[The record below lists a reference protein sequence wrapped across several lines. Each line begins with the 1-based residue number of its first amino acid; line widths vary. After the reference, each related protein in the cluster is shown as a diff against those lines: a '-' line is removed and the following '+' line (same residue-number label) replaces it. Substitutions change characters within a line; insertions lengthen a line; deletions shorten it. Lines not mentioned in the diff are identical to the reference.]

1 MIFIVK
7 FILQFLNKEENERAK
22 RREQQQQANIGQPQ
36 HLTHFTIFAA
46 EQLELAVRCP
56 PKQKAINS
64 ERIVQTLSI
73 QTAPPRTH
81 PSCLCVSSTPYMNI
95 LDQKFQKILESL
107 VREEPPQEV
116 DLKSLPQSDLLFVS
130 QLMKLLGKGD
140 ISKMVQKD
148 TKLSTH
154 QEEELELIKL
164 ALQEADPKA
173 AVYKQLVSKLN
184 ISTYQREAQAA
195 QETQAKASIP
205 TFKTEG
211 KIEKRDLKE
220 QYDFDAIFPFLSAQD
235 QLDLMGHKY
244 AVSSSH
250 AQGDQS
256 RYFRSTKLSKALDH
270 VYYPKPYV
278 VAEYAG
284 DLYGNKDRRHL
295 ISALISEE
303 NQKKFPGALAT
314 CRKYILDTKD
324 AQMFYSHQD
333 FIELTDKKL
342 YDYSID
348 YLVSKDITFNIS
360 EEHHFKYYRLLQEF
374 LSLGDFKRVMSA
386 NQDTVKSL
394 GAPGDCVVLSILS
407 CVAVQKGLEKQQPFC
422 FKNPDLFFV
431 DAAAVKQGKVT
442 IVASNQKLN
451 KVEVYYTNA
460 LVADTQLLKQVQPNF
475 VKLFDRQ
482 LSEHLEEIEVPVET
496 ASNNLVL
503 NVFFD
508 RVSYQWQ
515 YQFQVEQAV
524 FQELTE
530 KGIDLI
536 GVVSSQEKSESKLLK
551 HVSYSDFQNT
561 SQLYVGCGGKQVPV
575 AFPQVTLSCAPV
587 VSFEDADSVRVVP
600 NAAFQLKNC
609 HSGIQLQPERVSLSA
624 VFGQGQ
630 EVQMQ
635 AVPSDGGFVVK
646 IPEKVISNA
655 YLRFKFTCSLF
666 NEDYSHELTTSFDNS
681 QMVKCA
687 TYVYQ
692 NAVVSQFFTEY
703 KVVPHLP
710 VSVTVNGQETS
721 SFNLQTDQFG
731 KISISTK
738 DLVAS
743 SIGYQFEFEGKSF
756 NVQKQLANEHV
767 RQIPQVF
774 AARDSEV
781 ALPGFDAL
789 YIAGEKQTIK
799 DGKLSTAGMKP
810 GDYVVCSGKSEELFE
825 LVVTENKIQQ
835 VDPLVVRE
843 TDGGFVVPVGATVK
857 AYGVDLKGKTR
868 KTQYFNSK
876 SVQYVTSKIPAPK
889 PVQLSLSY
897 EEQYLTGL
905 HNAFGQVHTIAAKKP
920 GIVLKERKIEL
931 IESTVEILEYIKCCE
946 QESQAVLYDQ
956 NMLMDTLECCKESM
970 PCAKPMYSK
979 AKKCVSRS
987 SAPKCDYK
995 MERRCDM
1002 YDDIT
1007 CEPEIIQF
1015 ITEPLNIFQIRKQIQ
1030 SSEQKNGNIKTVKV
1044 EGNSS
1049 GFVLIIQFQGQ
1060 KCVIEQNLNLK
1071 EYITVE
1077 KVEKKID
1084 ENQFKFEIRDLNVKD
1099 IDYYVFNN
1107 IGDSLETDKWASKSA
1122 QEKLELLLNSSCLE
1136 FYFFVKLNDTAFF
1149 EEHARKLITELHVQP
1164 NVFTAWL
1171 LDDTAFLQ
1179 KQVPDFTRLGALEQF
1194 LLLKSKAQ
1202 VPKFLRDRFVAM
1214 NRDRKVDY
1222 LRKQRIVEQYQNSI
1236 TNNIRPQAGVS
1247 GDQIGHASAAGME
1260 QTFLGRTDLDLQVSP
1275 DCLFVQLLDGKVD
1288 FPFVQQESPEAK
1300 RVLLAFLQTLSLSVV
1315 RVPVVQEDKSG
1326 EKPQINVAYQFT
1338 TMDGQQ
1344 HTEPVRNKCQVLSVV
1359 ISSQHNR
1366 DISRSRVK
1374 LAVSGA
1380 EVAQELVYPKAYNIG
1395 PGSETR
1401 VQPLIII
1408 TGDKPV
1414 SVVLEIA
1421 QEDAVVFK
1429 SEQVLNLQ
1437 QTKKQ
1442 SDAEALIAK
1451 IAGKQFAP
1459 ESVCRIK
1466 TIDDYQLA
1474 QIIKTYAASFVDQI
1488 VAHQAS
1494 VGQLNRFLLSIAG
1507 ETALA
1512 KKLVRAV
1519 LLEKNEFMLNRI
1531 QPANEVHPLIF
1542 ARVLAKANVP
1552 DQLRQ
1557 LYAKHLGHC
1566 LLFKDYENLFY
1577 LAVVSEDFQMAKAL
1591 FPKCRF
1597 ARRHQQVVNYYN
1609 ACVSG
1614 GAYAY
1619 DPQFNTYSV
1628 ESALK
1633 YGKAAGCN
1641 AEKTSIQVKNQ
1652 KLAIQSK
1659 HPRFQVVELKNRQDF
1674 QLVQAQ
1680 KPEELEVRG
1689 ELTVPIEQKKQHLV
1703 VRCELEAFALKN
1715 EAPKVH
1721 VYRLGN
1727 GMVRVTESNKPAR
1740 KFVEVVV
1747 NGAVVQC
1754 GYTDVLGLFK
1764 MFQGNGEVRVCE
1776 QE

>member
-1 MIFIVK
+1 MFVLSQLLSSCVK
-7 FILQFLNKEENERAK
+7 DVYKFRTEEQKVCCIKYLIRS
-22 RREQQQQANIGQPQ
+22 
-36 HLTHFTIFAA
+36 LTVQKMHHFVNYVYTNY
-46 EQLELAVRCP
+46 V
-56 PKQKAINS
+56 KNS
-64 ERIVQTLSI
+64 EKIVQS
-73 QTAPPRTH
+73 QTDAKIELVPTYNTN
-81 PSCLCVSSTPYMNI
+81 LFISSTPYMNI

-154 QEEELELIKL
+154 QEEELELIML

-173 AVYKQLVSKLN
+173 AVYKQLISKLN

-244 AVSSSH
+244 AASSSH

-324 AQMFYSHQD
+324 AQMFYTHQD

-360 EEHHFKYYRLLQEF
+360 AEHIFKYYRLLQEF

-394 GAPGDCVVLSILS
+394 GAPGDCIVLSILS

-431 DAAAVKQGKVT
+431 DAAAVRQGKVT

-460 LVADTQLLKQVQPNF
+460 LVADTQLLRQVQPNF

-536 GVVSSQEKSESKLLK
+536 GVVSSQEKNESKLLK

-561 SQLYVGCGGKQVPV
+561 SQLYVGCNGKQVPV

-587 VSFEDADSVRVVP
+587 VSFEDAESVRVVP

-666 NEDYSHELTTSFDNS
+666 NKDYSHELTTSFDNS

-721 SFNLQTDQFG
+721 SFSLQTDQFG

-756 NVQKQLANEHV
+756 NVQKQLADEQV

-810 GDYVVCSGKSEELFE
+810 GNYVVCSGKSEVLFE

-889 PVQLSLSY
+889 PVQLSLSF

-920 GIVLKERKIEL
+920 GIVLKERKIE
-931 IESTVEILEYIKCCE
+931 IVN
-946 QESQAVLYDQ
+946 QAVPCEPSCMKRKCYDEAPCKS
-956 NMLMDTLECCKESM
+956 MSMCCAPPPPPGGMCFGSNGPRGPPGA
-970 PCAKPMYSK
+970 PCAKVDRRMMK
-979 AKKCVSRS
+979 GACFEQ
-987 SAPKCDYK
+987 A
-995 MERRCDM
+995 MIERRSQIVQCAN
-1002 YDDIT
+1002 
-1007 CEPEIIQF
+1007 
-1015 ITEPLNIFQIRKQIQ
+1015 EPLNAFKINKQLQI
-1030 SSEQKNGNIKTVKV
+1030 SAEENGDVKIIRV
-1044 EGNSS
+1044 EPGSYS
-1049 GFVLIIQFQGQ
+1049 GFVIVFELNGQ
-1060 KCVIEQNLNLK
+1060 KCIVRQNNNLGEQQFIREINKKK
-1071 EYITVE
+1071 E
-1077 KVEKKID
+1077 D
-1084 ENQFKFEIRDLNVKD
+1084 EFKFEIRDLNVKD

-1107 IGDSLETDKWASKSA
+1107 IGDSLQTDKWIGKSA
-1122 QEKLELLLNSSCLE
+1122 QEKLEQLLNHGCLE
-1136 FYFFVKLNDTAFF
+1136 LYFFVKLNDAAFF
-1149 EEHARKLITELHVQP
+1149 EEHARKLIQELHVQP

-1214 NRDRKVDY
+1214 NKDRKVDY
-1222 LRKQRIVEQYQNSI
+1222 LRKQRIVEQYQNSV

-1326 EKPQINVAYQFT
+1326 EKLQINVAYQFT

-1366 DISRSRVK
+1366 DISRCRVK
-1374 LAVSGA
+1374 LVVSGA
-1380 EVAQELVYPKAYNIG
+1380 EVVQELVYPKAYNIG

-1421 QEDAVVFK
+1421 QEETVVFK

-1474 QIIKTYAASFVDQI
+1474 QIIKTYAAGFVDQI
-1488 VAHQAS
+1488 VAHQTS

-1597 ARRHQQVVNYYN
+1597 ARRHQQAVHYYN

-1727 GMVRVTESNKPAR
+1727 GMVRVTESNRPAR

-1754 GYTDVLGLFK
+1754 GYTDILGLFK

>member
-1 MIFIVK
+1 
-7 FILQFLNKEENERAK
+7 
-22 RREQQQQANIGQPQ
+22 
-36 HLTHFTIFAA
+36 
-46 EQLELAVRCP
+46 
-56 PKQKAINS
+56 
-64 ERIVQTLSI
+64 
-73 QTAPPRTH
+73 
-81 PSCLCVSSTPYMNI
+81 MNI

-184 ISTYQREAQAA
+184 ISTYQRETQAA

-220 QYDFDAIFPFLSAQD
+220 QYDFDAVFPFLSAQD

-244 AVSSSH
+244 AASSSH

-256 RYFRSTKLSKALDH
+256 RYFRSTKLGKALDH

-295 ISALISEE
+295 ISALLSEE

-348 YLVSKDITFNIS
+348 YLASKNITFNIS

-508 RVSYQWQ
+508 GVSYQWQ

-536 GVVSSQEKSESKLLK
+536 SVVSSQEKSESKLLK
-551 HVSYSDFQNT
+551 HVSYSEFQNT

-575 AFPQVTLSCAPV
+575 AFPQVAFSCAPV
-587 VSFEDADSVRVVP
+587 VSFEDAESVRVVP

-666 NEDYSHELTTSFDNS
+666 NQDYSHELTTSFDNS

-710 VSVTVNGQETS
+710 VSVTVSGQETS
-721 SFNLQTDQFG
+721 SFSLQTDQFG

-756 NVQKQLANEHV
+756 NVQKQLANEQV
-767 RQIPQVF
+767 RQIPRVF

-843 TDGGFVVPVGATVK
+843 TDAGFVVPVGATVK

-876 SVQYVTSKIPAPK
+876 SVQYATSKIPAPK

-931 IESTVEILEYIKCCE
+931 IESNAKETEDAIKCCE
-946 QESQAVLYDQ
+946 ESCAQIMDRGMLLDSLNQCAEDLY
-956 NMLMDTLECCKESM
+956 
-970 PCAKPMYSK
+970 CAPQSF
-979 AKKCVSRS
+979 KKCKA
-987 SAPKCDYK
+987 APRASKKKMMMKEERCYDEYECDYEE
-995 MERRCDM
+995 ERS
-1002 YDDIT
+1002 YFVPNVI
-1007 CEPEIIQF
+1007 EPH
-1015 ITEPLNIFQIRKQIQ
+1015 NIFQTRKTVQIN
-1030 SSEQKNGNIKTVKV
+1030 EQIKGNVKTVKV

-1049 GFVLIIQFQGQ
+1049 GLVLVIDYKGQ
-1060 KCVIEQNLNLK
+1060 KCVITQNLNLK
-1071 EYITVE
+1071 EYISVE

-1084 ENQFKFEIRDLNVKD
+1084 ENQFKFEIRELNVKD
-1099 IDYYVFNN
+1099 IDYYMFNN
-1107 IGDSLETDKWASKSA
+1107 IGDSLQTDKWASKSV
-1122 QEKLELLLNSSCLE
+1122 QEKVEQLLNNGCLEL
-1136 FYFFVKLNDTAFF
+1136 YFFVKLNDTAFF
-1149 EEHARKLITELHVQP
+1149 EEHARKLIAELHVQP

-1179 KQVPDFTRLGALEQF
+1179 KQVPDFTRLSALEQF

-1222 LRKQRIVEQYQNSI
+1222 LRKQRVVEQYQNSV

-1260 QTFLGRTDLDLQVSP
+1260 QTFLGRTDLDLQASP

-1597 ARRHQQVVNYYN
+1597 ARRHQQAVHYYN

>member
-1 MIFIVK
+1 
-7 FILQFLNKEENERAK
+7 
-22 RREQQQQANIGQPQ
+22 
-36 HLTHFTIFAA
+36 
-46 EQLELAVRCP
+46 
-56 PKQKAINS
+56 
-64 ERIVQTLSI
+64 
-73 QTAPPRTH
+73 
-81 PSCLCVSSTPYMNI
+81 MNI

-130 QLMKLLGKGD
+130 QLMKLIGKGD

-244 AVSSSH
+244 AASSSH

-324 AQMFYSHQD
+324 AQMFYTHQD

-360 EEHHFKYYRLLQEF
+360 AEHIFKYYRLLQEF

-394 GAPGDCVVLSILS
+394 GAPGDCNVLSILS

-460 LVADTQLLKQVQPNF
+460 LVAYTQLLKQAQPNF

-515 YQFQVEQAV
+515 YQFQVEQTV

-551 HVSYSDFQNT
+551 HVSYSEFQNT

-575 AFPQVTLSCAPV
+575 SFPQVTLSCAPV
-587 VSFEDADSVRVVP
+587 VSFEDAESVRVVP

-635 AVPSDGGFVVK
+635 AVPLDGGFVVK

-666 NEDYSHELTTSFDNS
+666 NKDYSHELTTSFDNS

-721 SFNLQTDQFG
+721 SFSLQTDQFG
-731 KISISTK
+731 KISIFTK

-756 NVQKQLANEHV
+756 NVQKQLVNEQV

-789 YIAGEKQTIK
+789 YIAGQIQTIK

-825 LVVTENKIQQ
+825 LIVTENEIQQ
-835 VDPLVVRE
+835 VDPLIVRE

-889 PVQLSLSY
+889 PVQLSLSF

-920 GIVLKERKIEL
+920 GIVLKERKI
-931 IESTVEILEYIKCCE
+931 IINQNIVDQKYVDPFTIRAARPSGCQIYRPCAAMDSRMMRGSVFQKVMNNTIPQIIKC
-946 QESQAVLYDQ
+946 AV
-956 NMLMDTLECCKESM
+956 
-970 PCAKPMYSK
+970 
-979 AKKCVSRS
+979 
-987 SAPKCDYK
+987 
-995 MERRCDM
+995 
-1002 YDDIT
+1002 
-1007 CEPEIIQF
+1007 EPFNAFKLNNILQISTEINRDVKF
-1015 ITEPLNIFQIRKQIQ
+1015 IRVQPG
-1030 SSEQKNGNIKTVKV
+1030 SY
-1044 EGNSS
+1044 S
-1049 GFVLIIQFQGQ
+1049 GFVIVFELNGQ
-1060 KCVIEQNLNLK
+1060 KCVVRQNNNLGEQQFIQEINKKK
-1071 EYITVE
+1071 E
-1077 KVEKKID
+1077 D
-1084 ENQFKFEIRDLNVKD
+1084 EFKFEIRDLNVKE
-1099 IDYYVFNN
+1099 IDYYMFNN
-1107 IGDSLETDKWASKSA
+1107 IGDSLQTDKWIGKSA
-1122 QEKLELLLNSSCLE
+1122 QEKLEQLLNHGCLE
-1136 FYFFVKLNDTAFF
+1136 LYFFVKLNDAAFF
-1149 EEHARKLITELHVQP
+1149 EEHARKLIQELHVQP
-1164 NVFTAWL
+1164 NIFTAWL

-1179 KQVPDFTRLGALEQF
+1179 KQVSDFTRLGALEQF
-1194 LLLKSKAQ
+1194 LLLKSKVH

-1222 LRKQRIVEQYQNSI
+1222 LRKQRIVEQYQNSV

-1315 RVPVVQEDKSG
+1315 RVSVVQEDKSG

-1374 LAVSGA
+1374 LVVSGA
-1380 EVAQELVYPKAYNIG
+1380 EVVQELVYPKAYNIG

-1408 TGDKPV
+1408 TGEKPV

-1442 SDAEALIAK
+1442 SDAEELIAK
-1451 IAGKQFAP
+1451 IAEKQFAP

-1474 QIIKTYAASFVDQI
+1474 QIIKTYAAGFVDQI

-1507 ETALA
+1507 ETELV

-1597 ARRHQQVVNYYN
+1597 ARRHQQVINYYN
-1609 ACVSG
+1609 ACVSR

-1727 GMVRVTESNKPAR
+1727 GMVRVTESNRPAR

-1754 GYTDVLGLFK
+1754 GYTDILGLFK
-1764 MFQGNGEVRVCE
+1764 MFHGNGEVKICE
-1776 QE
+1776 DE

>member
-1 MIFIVK
+1 
-7 FILQFLNKEENERAK
+7 
-22 RREQQQQANIGQPQ
+22 
-36 HLTHFTIFAA
+36 
-46 EQLELAVRCP
+46 
-56 PKQKAINS
+56 
-64 ERIVQTLSI
+64 
-73 QTAPPRTH
+73 
-81 PSCLCVSSTPYMNI
+81 MNI
-95 LDQKFQKILESL
+95 LDKKFQNIFESF
-107 VREEPPQEV
+107 VREEPVHEIK
-116 DLKSLPQSDLLFVS
+116 LKQLPQSDLLFVS

-195 QETQAKASIP
+195 QETQVKVSIP
-205 TFKTEG
+205 TLKTEG

-220 QYDFDAIFPFLSAQD
+220 QYDFDAVFSFLSAQD

-244 AVSSSH
+244 AASSSH
-250 AQGDQS
+250 AQDDQS
-256 RYFRSTKLSKALDH
+256 RYFRSTKLDKALE
-270 VYYPKPYV
+270 YIYNPKPYII
-278 VAEYAG
+278 AEYAKSIYSNM
-284 DLYGNKDRRHL
+284 DQRHL

-303 NQKKFPGALAT
+303 NQKKFPGALT
-314 CRKYILDTKD
+314 TYRKYILDTKD
-324 AQMFYSHQD
+324 AQMFYAHQD

-348 YLVSKDITFNIS
+348 YLASKNITFNIS

-374 LSLGDFKRVMSA
+374 LSLSDFKRVMGA

-407 CVAVQKGLEKQQPFC
+407 CVAVQKGLETHQHFC

-431 DAAAVKQGKVT
+431 DAAAVRQGKVT

-503 NVFFD
+503 NIFFD

-551 HVSYSDFQNT
+551 HVSYSEFQNT

-575 AFPQVTLSCAPV
+575 AFPQVAFSCAPV

-666 NEDYSHELTTSFDNS
+666 NKDYSHELTTSFDNS

-692 NAVVSQFFTEY
+692 NAIVSQFFTEY

-710 VSVTVNGQETS
+710 VSVTVSGQETS
-721 SFNLQTDQFG
+721 SFSLQTDQFG

-756 NVQKQLANEHV
+756 NVQKQLANEQL
-767 RQIPQVF
+767 RQIPRVF
-774 AARDSEV
+774 AARYSEV

-799 DGKLSTAGMKP
+799 DGKMSTAGMKP

-857 AYGVDLKGKTR
+857 AYGVNLKGKTR
-868 KTQYFNSK
+868 KIQYFNSK
-876 SVQYVTSKIPAPK
+876 SVQYATAKIPAPK

-920 GIVLKERKIEL
+920 GIVLKERKIININQNIVQNHQKCVDEIQHNHPFRGFIGCAASRSVAPGGNKIFMPCCSAMDNRMMKGADFEKEMNKRIPL
-931 IESTVEILEYIKCCE
+931 IIKC
-946 QESQAVLYDQ
+946 A
-956 NMLMDTLECCKESM
+956 
-970 PCAKPMYSK
+970 
-979 AKKCVSRS
+979 
-987 SAPKCDYK
+987 
-995 MERRCDM
+995 
-1002 YDDIT
+1002 I
-1007 CEPEIIQF
+1007 EPFNAFIINNILQMSTEINRDVKI
-1015 ITEPLNIFQIRKQIQ
+1015 IRVEPG
-1030 SSEQKNGNIKTVKV
+1030 SY
-1044 EGNSS
+1044 S
-1049 GFVLIIQFQGQ
+1049 GFVIVFELNGQ
-1060 KCVIEQNLNLK
+1060 KCIVRQNNILGEQLFIQEISKKK
-1071 EYITVE
+1071 E
-1077 KVEKKID
+1077 D
-1084 ENQFKFEIRDLNVKD
+1084 EFRFEISDLNVKD
-1099 IDYYVFNN
+1099 IDYYMFNN
-1107 IGDSLETDKWASKSA
+1107 IGDSLQTDKWASKSV
-1122 QEKLELLLNSSCLE
+1122 QEKVEQLLNNGCLEL
-1136 FYFFVKLNDTAFF
+1136 YFFVKLNDTTFF
-1149 EEHARKLITELHVQP
+1149 EEHARKLIAELHVQP
-1164 NVFTAWL
+1164 NIFTAWL

-1222 LRKQRIVEQYQNSI
+1222 LRKQRIVEQYQN
-1236 TNNIRPQAGVS
+1236 NVRPQASVS

-1260 QTFLGRTDLDLQVSP
+1260 QTFLGRTDLSLHASP

-1315 RVPVVQEDKSG
+1315 KVPVVQEDKSG

-1344 HTEPVRNKCQVLSVV
+1344 HTEPVHNKCQVLSVV

-1374 LAVSGA
+1374 LAVAGA
-1380 EVAQELVYPKAYNIG
+1380 EVVQELVYPKAYNIV

-1401 VQPLIII
+1401 VQPLVII

-1421 QEDAVVFK
+1421 QEDVVVFK

-1459 ESVCRIK
+1459 ESVCRIR

-1474 QIIKTYAASFVDQI
+1474 QIIKTYAAGFVDQI

-1531 QPANEVHPLIF
+1531 QSANEVHPLIF

-1597 ARRHQQVVNYYN
+1597 SRRHQQVVNYYN

-1674 QLVQAQ
+1674 QLVQTQ
-1680 KPEELEVRG
+1680 TPEELEVRG

-1727 GMVRVTESNKPAR
+1727 GMVRVTESNRPAR

>member
-1 MIFIVK
+1 
-7 FILQFLNKEENERAK
+7 
-22 RREQQQQANIGQPQ
+22 
-36 HLTHFTIFAA
+36 
-46 EQLELAVRCP
+46 
-56 PKQKAINS
+56 
-64 ERIVQTLSI
+64 
-73 QTAPPRTH
+73 
-81 PSCLCVSSTPYMNI
+81 MNI

-184 ISTYQREAQAA
+184 IATYQREAQAA

-220 QYDFDAIFPFLSAQD
+220 QYDFDAVFPFLSAQD

-244 AVSSSH
+244 AASSSH

-256 RYFRSTKLSKALDH
+256 RYFRSTKLGKALDH

-284 DLYGNKDRRHL
+284 DLYGNKDKRHL

-348 YLVSKDITFNIS
+348 YIVSKDITFNIS

-551 HVSYSDFQNT
+551 HVSYSEFQNT

-575 AFPQVTLSCAPV
+575 AFPQVAFSCAPV
-587 VSFEDADSVRVVP
+587 VSFEDAESVRVVP
-600 NAAFQLKNC
+600 NAAFQLKNY

-666 NEDYSHELTTSFDNS
+666 NQDHSHELTTSFDNS

-710 VSVTVNGQETS
+710 VSVTVSGQETS
-721 SFNLQTDQFG
+721 SFSLQTDQFG

-756 NVQKQLANEHV
+756 NVQKQLANEQV
-767 RQIPQVF
+767 RQIPRVF

-843 TDGGFVVPVGATVK
+843 TDAGFVVPVGATVK

-876 SVQYVTSKIPAPK
+876 SVQYATVKIPAPK

-931 IESTVEILEYIKCCE
+931 IESKAECCE
-946 QESQAVLYDQ
+946 QDCFSDL
-956 NMLMDTLECCKESM
+956 NECCKEEE
-970 PCAKPMYSK
+970 CQYE
-979 AKKCVSRS
+979 RRREG
-987 SAPKCDYK
+987 KCDYAFDCEDISVQRSMDVKKKKKSIGFSMASPSMRSSSKSICCDK
-995 MERRCDM
+995 MFARQCVQSP
-1002 YDDIT
+1002 T
-1007 CEPEIIQF
+1007 V
-1015 ITEPLNIFQIRKQIQ
+1015 EPLNVFREITRVNAVEKIN
-1030 SSEQKNGNIKTVKV
+1030 ENVKTVKV
-1044 EGNSS
+1044 DGNSS
-1049 GFVLIIQFQGQ
+1049 GFVLIISYKGQ
-1060 KCVIEQNLNLK
+1060 KCVITQNLNLK

-1107 IGDSLETDKWASKSA
+1107 IGDSLQTDKWASKSV
-1122 QEKLELLLNSSCLE
+1122 QEKLEQLLNSGCLE
-1136 FYFFVKLNDTAFF
+1136 LYFFVKLNDTAFF
-1149 EEHARKLITELHVQP
+1149 EEHARKLIAELHVQP

-1179 KQVPDFTRLGALEQF
+1179 KQVPDFTRLSALEQF

-1222 LRKQRIVEQYQNSI
+1222 LRKQRVVEQYQNSV

-1260 QTFLGRTDLDLQVSP
+1260 QTFLGRTDLDLQASP

-1727 GMVRVTESNKPAR
+1727 GMVRVTESNRPAR

-1754 GYTDVLGLFK
+1754 GYTDILGLFK